1 MLWWTSYRKF
11 DSLQENAT
19 ISLDLHVRLSLLFQN
34 MEDSFPFN
42 TPLGVFACLS
52 WFQILNIS
60 YRKKSIHREVK
71 PKYTRFYS
79 FDLHLT
85 IFK

>member
-60 YRKKSIHREVK
+60 YCKKVFTEKLNQNIHAFTV
-71 PKYTRFYS
+71 
-79 FDLHLT
+79 LT
-85 IFK
+85 YI